1 MGVAMSSAR
10 RAGLVALVVVLAATG
25 AVIGIRAWVTSIYT
39 VSAGEACTFGAFALD
54 PTQASVAATMVGV
67 VTTRGLP
74 ERAAVL
80 TIAGALQES
89 KLRNIPAGD
98 GDRDSVGVLQQRP
111 SQGWGSI
118 AQLSD
123 LHYATGAF
131 LDALVKVNDWQA
143 LPLANA
149 IQAVQRS
156 ADGALYARHEPEA
169 QAIANA
175 FTGAQPAGIACTFP
189 APSQVAAPAAVAT
202 QLRADLPV
210 NPPAASGDTVQVPA
224 ASWATT
230 AWFVAYAEQLGI
242 DSVSYAQRTWV
253 RSKGWHTDPSARADM
268 VVATMQNPR

>member
-1 MGVAMSSAR
+1 MRSAAR
-10 RAGLVALVVVLAATG
+10 RAGLAALVVVLAMTG
-25 AVIGIRAWVTSIYT
+25 AVIGIRAWVTSLDEP
-39 VSAGEACTFGAFALD
+39 SAGESCTFGTFGAFALD
-54 PTQASVAATMVGV
+54 PTQASVAATMVSV

-89 KLRNIPAGD
+89 KLRNIPPGQ

-111 SQGWGSI
+111 SQGWGSV

-131 LDALVKVNDWQA
+131 LDALVKVNGWQS
-143 LPLANA
+143 LPAAGA

-156 ADGALYARHEPEA
+156 ADGALYAQHEPEA
-169 QAIANA
+169 QAVADA
-175 FTGAQPAGIACTFP
+175 LTGAQPAAITCTFP
-189 APSQVAAPAAVAT
+189 APAQVTAPDSVAT

-210 NPPAASGDTVQVPA
+210 NPPATSGDTVRVPA

-230 AWFVAYAEQLGI
+230 AWFVAYAETLGI

-253 RSKGWHTDPSARADM
+253 RSKGWHPDPNASADV
-268 VVATMQNPR
+268 VVATLHH

>member
-1 MGVAMSSAR
+1 MKAAAR
-10 RAGLVALVVVLAATG
+10 RAGIAALVVVLAVTG
-25 AVIGIRAWVTSIYT
+25 AVIGIRAWVTSIDKP
-39 VSAGEACTFGAFALD
+39 SADESCTFGTFALD
-54 PTQASVAATMVGV
+54 PTQASVAATMVAV

-89 KLRNIPAGD
+89 KLRNIPAGQ

-118 AQLSD
+118 VQLSD

-131 LDALVKVNDWQA
+131 LDALVKVNGWQT
-143 LPLANA
+143 LPLADA
-149 IQAVQRS
+149 IQEVQRS
-156 ADGALYARHEPEA
+156 ADGALYARHGPEA
-169 QAIANA
+169 QAIADA

-189 APSQVAAPAAVAT
+189 AATQVAAPAAVAT
-202 QLRADLPV
+202 KLLADLPV
-210 NPPAASGDTVQVPA
+210 NPPTASGNTVRVPA

-242 DSVSYAQRTWV
+242 DSVSYAQRTWA
-253 RSKGWHTDPSARADM
+253 RSKGWHTDPSASTDA
-268 VVATMQNPR
+268 VVTTMQRPR